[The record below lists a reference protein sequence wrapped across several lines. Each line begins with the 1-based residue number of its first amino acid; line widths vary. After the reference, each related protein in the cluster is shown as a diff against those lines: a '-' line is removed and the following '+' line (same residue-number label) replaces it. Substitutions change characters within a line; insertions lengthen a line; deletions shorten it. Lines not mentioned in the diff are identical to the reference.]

1 MEKIKLSSFLK
12 EAKRVDEVFSEVCVE
27 YGEIKALRD
36 FFINNIYEINDEF
49 SFECISSYEKKD
61 EEASYV
67 FKRKTDN
74 KSFTLNVKTD
84 FLSGYFL
91 YEKEVSTS
99 VNMQ

>member
-36 FFINNIYEINDEF
+36 FFVNDIYEINDEF
-49 SFECISSYEKKD
+49 SFECINYCEEKDDEISYI
-61 EEASYV
+61 
-67 FKRKTDN
+67 FRRKTD
-74 KSFTLNVKTD
+74 KKTFELKLTTD

-91 YEKEVSTS
+91 YEKEASTS